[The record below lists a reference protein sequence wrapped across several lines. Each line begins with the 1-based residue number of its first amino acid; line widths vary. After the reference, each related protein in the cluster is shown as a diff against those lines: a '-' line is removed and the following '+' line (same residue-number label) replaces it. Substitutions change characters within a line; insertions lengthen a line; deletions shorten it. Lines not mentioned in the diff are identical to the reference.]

1 MKNYLLT
8 LNTLVWMTAVAW
20 SQSNDIGA
28 GISLQFDGNAANYV
42 ALGDV
47 YNTLTFPFLFEA
59 WIKPAD
65 YNAGAIF
72 STDNDALAENG
83 LSVLLNTSG
92 NLQVE
97 FGNGQGSGTAYK
109 RGYTTV
115 TTLPLNSW
123 TQIAISCKSETEMT
137 IYINGVSKSF
147 VPTNGSSTATVISHS
162 ASPAA
167 IGKLVTPAGTVA
179 FKGEMDEI
187 RLWKKSRSQF
197 QIRNNVCVKF
207 STLSTDMIGYWT
219 VDESYS
225 SSTVADKTSTPENGT
240 ITGTV
245 ARVISGAAIG
255 DAATVKFTNNWFEV
269 KVTLLSPSGDKML
282 TQDISGDGIFV
293 YRIDAP
299 PVIGDGLG
307 NHPAYYYG
315 VYCVKGDGPAGYN
328 VRYKYSGNN
337 GVTVPSN
344 ELQIRF
350 MGKKDDPDLPWNDL
364 DGIIDTAT
372 NWITKHDG
380 NSLRGEYTFDIPDA
394 EKETGPIN
402 QTGLTLNLF
411 PNPVAAQL
419 QLDIAARAS
428 AIRVIKIVNAS
439 GSVVRVISHPDTT
452 SLAIDIAGLEN
463 GTYFVNV
470 NTTEGSVTGK
480 FVVLH

>member
-1 MKNYLLT
+1 MKKYLFT
-8 LNTLVWMTAVAW
+8 LYGLLMMTGVSL
-20 SQSNDIGA
+20 SQSNEVGA

-42 ALGDV
+42 ALEDV

-65 YNAGAIF
+65 YAAGAIF
-72 STDNDALAENG
+72 STDNDAAAENG
-83 LSVLLNTSG
+83 LRVLLNTSG

-97 FGNGQGSGTAYK
+97 FGNGLGSGNAYK
-109 RGYTTV
+109 RGYATV
-115 TTLPLNSW
+115 ATIPLNSW
-123 TQIAISCKSETEMT
+123 TQIAISCKSVTEMT

-147 VPTNGSSTATVISHS
+147 VPTNGSSSAEAISHS
-162 ASPAA
+162 ASRAA
-167 IGKLVTPAGTVA
+167 IGKMITPSGTVA

-207 STLSTDMIGYWT
+207 STVSTDMIGYWT

-225 SSTVADKTSTPENGT
+225 SSTVTDKAPAPENGT
-240 ITGTV
+240 IIGTV
-245 ARVISGAAIG
+245 ARVTSGAAIG

-282 TQDISGDGIFV
+282 TQDITGDGIFV

-307 NHPAYYYG
+307 THPAYYYG

-337 GVTVPSN
+337 GVTIPAN

-380 NSLRGEYTFDIPDA
+380 NSLRGEYTFDIPNA
-394 EKETGPIN
+394 EKQTGPIN
-402 QTGLTLNLF
+402 GAGIALNLY
-411 PNPVAAQL
+411 PNPAAAQL
-419 QLDIAARAS
+419 QLDIATQAA
-428 AIRVIKIVNAS
+428 AIREIKIVNAS
-439 GSVVRVISHPDTT
+439 GSVVRMINHPGTT
-452 SLAIDIAGLEN
+452 SLAIDLTGYKI
-463 GTYFVNV
+463 GTYFVKV
-470 NTTEGSVTGK
+470 NTTEGTVTGK
-480 FVVLH
+480 FVVQH